1 MARDEDRSG
10 DVEKRRAA
18 RHLPFD
24 AATLR
29 GDTWNDLKY
38 CAHWLTDAVRL
49 GLDEAEP
56 RARIRSALE
65 LLLILE
71 SYWCWPGRQTV
82 AELTALHEQAQ
93 HESLDRRC
101 AQIVRHLTAQ
111 GVPAIAEEPEEAAT
125 AADAPAPAA
134 AARPAAPP
142 PDRRPRFTLLVV
154 DRLSEADQRE
164 LRAGLLGARR
174 DDDPFIYDV
183 LVAPTFED
191 AVIAVLFN
199 PTVQSCVIRGNFPFL
214 SENRHEALEHYLQLM
229 RALDPPRTYG
239 VARSFT
245 LAQVV
250 RQLRPEVDRF
260 LVTDAPLEEVST
272 HGSAEFQ
279 RVFHRLDNYLE
290 LHLSVIKG
298 VASRYDT
305 PFFTALREYSKRP
318 TGVFHAL
325 PISRGKS
332 IVNSRWI
339 RDMGEFYGMNIFLAE
354 TSATSGGL
362 DSLLQP
368 LGPLKRAQQFAAR
381 AFGGRR
387 SFFVTNGTST
397 ANKIVMQAL
406 IRPGDVVLVSRDCHK
421 SIHYAIVTAGA
432 HVVYL
437 DPYPLRDYSMYGAV
451 PLEEILRHLRLFKEA
466 GTLDRV
472 RMIVLTN
479 CTFDGVTYDPLR
491 IMREVLAVKPDM
503 IFHWDEAWFAFA
515 AFDPLLRQRTGM
527 AAAARLRSMLRG
539 ESSRQEYERDRSPGE
554 AAAMPDPGAARV
566 RVYVTQSTHKTLTA
580 LRQGSMIHVYDEDF
594 DQKASESFSEA
605 YLTHTSTSPN
615 YQILASLDLGRRQVE
630 LEGYELVQRSIG
642 LAMALR
648 RRIYEHPV
656 LRQFFQV
663 LRPADLIPEA
673 YRPSGIEF
681 YFDPDEGWAR
691 MDRAW
696 ALDEFVLDPT
706 RVNVQVG
713 LTGMD
718 GDTFKNLL
726 MDRFQIQINKTSRNS
741 ALFMTNIGMTR
752 GDVAYLVECL
762 IAIARDVSER
772 VAESSALDRRTHEA
786 RVASLIHACPPLPNF
801 SRFHGAFRRD
811 DGAPTTEG
819 DMRKAFFL
827 AYDERACEFV
837 KMDAALLA
845 AVEGGAEYVS
855 AGFVTPYPPGF
866 PVLAPGQV
874 ISWEILRYLMMLD
887 VKEIH
892 GYQPHYGLRVFRPE
906 ALRAAAPLSIAE
918 LPMLN
923 LEG

>member
-1 MARDEDRSG
+1 MARDEDRFG

-38 CAHWLTDAVRL
+38 AAHWLTDAVRL
-49 GLDEAEP
+49 GIDQDEP
-56 RARIRSALE
+56 RARIRGALDV
-65 LLLILE
+65 LLILE
-71 SYWCWPGRQTV
+71 SYWCWPGRETV
-82 AELTALHEQAQ
+82 AELKALHEQGRHDA
-93 HESLDRRC
+93 LDRRC
-101 AQIVRHLTAQ
+101 AHIVRHLTQ
-111 GVPAIAEEPEEAAT
+111 GVPAIADEADEP
-125 AADAPAPAA
+125 APPEGAPAA
-134 AARPAAPP
+134 RKAPSPA
-142 PDRRPRFTLLVV
+142 DRGPRFTVLVV
-154 DRLSEADQRE
+154 DQISEAEERE
-164 LRAGLLGARR
+164 LRAGLLAARR
-174 DDDPFIYDV
+174 DEDPFIYDV

-199 PTVQSCVIRGNFPFL
+199 ATVQSCVIRSNFPFL
-214 SENRHEALEHYLQLM
+214 TANRHEAFDHYLQLL
-229 RALDPPRTYG
+229 RSLEPPRTYG
-239 VARSFT
+239 AARSLT
-245 LAQVV
+245 LAQVI
-250 RQLRPEVDRF
+250 RRLRPEVDRF
-260 LVTDAPLEEVST
+260 LVSDAPLEEVSAQGGT
-272 HGSAEFQ
+272 EFQ
-279 RVFHRLDNYLE
+279 RVFHRLDSYLE

-298 VASRYDT
+298 VASRYET

-339 RDMGEFYGMNIFLAE
+339 RDMGDFYGMNVFLAE

-451 PLEEILRHLRLFKEA
+451 PLSEILRHLRLFKEA

-472 RMIVLTN
+472 RMLVLTN

-491 IMREVLAVKPDM
+491 IMRDVLALKPDM

-515 AFDPLLRQRTGM
+515 AFDPLLRSRTGM
-527 AAAARLRSMLRG
+527 AAAARLRSMLRS
-539 ESSRQEYERDRSPGE
+539 ESYAAQYEQARRQGGE
-554 AAAMPDPGAARV
+554 AVAAMPDPRAARV

-594 DQKASESFSEA
+594 DQKAGESFSEA
-605 YLTHTSTSPN
+605 YMTHTSTSPN

-656 LRQFFQV
+656 LRQFFRV
-663 LRPADLIPEA
+663 LRPADLIPEEH
-673 YRPSGIEF
+673 RPSGIEF
-681 YFDPDEGWAR
+681 YFDPEEGWAR

-718 GDTFKNLL
+718 GDTFKHLL

-772 VAESSALDRRTHEA
+772 VSESSALDRRAHEA

-827 AYDERACEFV
+827 AYDERACDFV
-837 KMDAALLA
+837 RMDAALLA
-845 AVEGGAEYVS
+845 AVEGGAEHVS

-874 ISWEILRYLMMLD
+874 ISAEILRYLMMLD

-892 GYQPHYGLRVFRPE
+892 GYQPHYGLRIFRPE